1 MREKIKWAENK
12 LKRSY
17 PEKEMKIMEL
27 EEVEK
32 ARRFQKSFSEYAET
46 PLVNLTNLAEFLGL
60 STICIKDESYRFNLN
75 SFKALGASYAM
86 GNYIARL
93 LNKDIDELDYK
104 TITSDEVRKKIGDIT
119 FFATT
124 DGNHGRAVAW
134 TANRLKQKMI
144 VYMPKGSS
152 QSRLLNIRKEG
163 ADVSILDLN
172 YDDAIRYTIEETKKV
187 PNGVIVQDTS
197 WEGYEDIP
205 NWIME
210 GYGTTALEAY
220 EQLKKMDIE
229 RPTHIFLQAG
239 VGCFAAAA
247 QGFFANVYKD
257 DPPIVTIVESNK
269 ADCYYK
275 SIIANDGEYR
285 TVGGDM
291 DTIMVGLACG
301 EPNPTT
307 WNIIKNNSLYYVSCP
322 DWVTARGM
330 RILGNPLKVDT
341 KVISGESGAV
351 TLGLLTTIT
360 MFKEYEDLKNEL
372 KLDKNSKVLLF
383 STEGDTFPE
392 RYRSIVWDG
401 EYSSVK

>member
-1 MREKIKWAENK
+1 
-12 LKRSY
+12 
-17 PEKEMKIMEL
+17 MEL
-27 EEVEK
+27 SEVEK
-32 ARRFQKSFSEYAET
+32 ARRFQKSFAEYDET
-46 PLVNLTNLAEFLGL
+46 PLVNLENLASRLLL
-60 STICIKDESYRFNLN
+60 SNICIKDESYRFNLN
-75 SFKALGASYAM
+75 SFKALGATYAM
-86 GNYIARL
+86 GSYIAGL
-93 LNKDIDELDYK
+93 INKDIDELDCK
-104 TITSDEVRKKIGDIT
+104 DITSNEMREKVGDIT

-134 TANRLKQKMI
+134 TANRLKQRMI

-152 QSRLLNIRKEG
+152 LTRLENIRKEG
-163 ADVSILDLN
+163 AEASILDLN
-172 YDDAIRYTIEETKKV
+172 YDDAIRYTIKETEKV
-187 PNGVIVQDTS
+187 KNGVIVQDTS

-205 NWIME
+205 NWIMQ

-220 EQLKKMDIE
+220 EQLKKIGIE

-257 DPPIVTIVESNK
+257 NPPTVVVVESNK
-269 ADCYYK
+269 ADCYYQ

-307 WNIIKNNSLYYVSCP
+307 WSILKNHSSYYVSCP

-330 RILGNPLKVDT
+330 RILGNPLKKDVR
-341 KVISGESGAV
+341 VISGESGAV
-351 TLGLLTTIT
+351 TLGLLASI
-360 MFKEYEDLKNEL
+360 MEFEEYRDLRDEL
-372 KLDKNSKVLLF
+372 KLDEKSKVLLF
-383 STEGDTFPE
+383 STEGDTFPD

-401 EYSSVK
+401 EYPSI

>member
-1 MREKIKWAENK
+1 MNEKIKWAKNK
-12 LKRSY
+12 LTRSY

-27 EEVEK
+27 KEVLK
-32 ARRFQKSFSEYAET
+32 ARRFHKTFSEYAET
-46 PLVNLTNLAEFLGL
+46 PLVDLKSLAKRL
-60 STICIKDESYRFNLN
+60 SISNICIKDESFRFNLN

-86 GNYIARL
+86 GNYISNL
-93 LNKDIDELDYK
+93 LNKDIDELDYE
-104 TITSDEVRKKIGDIT
+104 TITSDEVRKKLPDIT

-144 VYMPKGSS
+144 VHMPKGASLT
-152 QSRLLNIRKEG
+152 RLNNIRKEG
-163 ADVSILDLN
+163 AEANILDLN
-172 YDDAIRYTIEETKKV
+172 YDDAIRYTIKEAEKV

-205 NWIME
+205 NWIMQ

-220 EQLKKMDIE
+220 EQLKKIDIE

-247 QGFFANVYKD
+247 QGFFANLYKD
-257 DPPIVTIVESNK
+257 DPPTVVIVESNK

-307 WNIIKNNSLYYVSCP
+307 WNIIKNNSEFYVSCP

-330 RILGNPLKVDT
+330 RILGNPLNGDT
-341 KVISGESGAV
+341 RVISGESGAV
-351 TLGLLTTIT
+351 TLGLLTCI
-360 MFKEYEDLKNEL
+360 MEFDEYEDLKNEL
-372 KLDKNSKVLLF
+372 KLDENSKVLLF
-383 STEGDTFPE
+383 STEGDTFPD
-392 RYRSIVWDG
+392 RYRSIVWDC
-401 EYSSVK
+401 EY